1 MSESERLRGLH
12 DELDAL
18 RLANAA
24 LEAQMI
30 AAAEIS
36 DRMLRELEAQ
46 RNALRDAHQREHAL
60 ATFTQ
65 RVMDTVACVVVVLG
79 PDGRVRQENRYAQE
93 HLAAERGSLEGCALD
108 DLLHPEERDALAC
121 QQPVLPWS
129 AQSALFETV
138 RQQGIYGAEHRF
150 LVKDKSYQHFL
161 VNATMLYGHQGTE
174 EGAVINAINITTLKE
189 QELRLRVNEAR
200 LNEAQQVARLGSW
213 ELDLR
218 TNALTWSAEVFRI
231 VEIDPACS
239 DASFDLLRVAIH
251 PEDRETVERAYMTP
265 LVARHPREL
274 VHRLLFHDGR
284 TKWVSERWITHYD
297 DDGKAVRALGTMQD
311 ITAQRQAEED
321 IRLSASVFENSLNGV
336 LITRPDGSI
345 YKVNR
350 AFTEI
355 TGYSEAEVIGK
366 TPRVLTS
373 GNHDNAFYRGMWESL
388 QRDGK
393 WEGEMQN
400 RHKEGRM
407 MVIWQSASAVRNA
420 KGEITHYIGIFY
432 DISEQKAS
440 AERVY
445 RLAHYDVLTG
455 LPNRAL
461 LLDRCERALTRARRE
476 GSRFAVLFL
485 DLDRFKH
492 INDSLGHPVG
502 DELLRA
508 VAKRIQQSLREEDT
522 VARIGGDEFVVLVEN
537 IETNHDA
544 VVIADKLLDAFIS
557 PLELRAHTLSVG
569 TTIGASVYPDH
580 GHDVT
585 SLIKNAD
592 LALYQAKENGRGCFR
607 FYETQLT
614 EFATERM
621 GLEND
626 LRQAMQRHEL
636 KVHYQPFYKLD
647 DGRIIGVEAL
657 LRWHHPERG
666 IVFPDTFIP
675 IAEDTG
681 LIITLG
687 HWVLEQAC
695 RQARAWLDAGF
706 RLDTIAVN
714 LSGIQ
719 LQRGNIVAAVGRVL
733 EDTGLPS
740 RCLELEIT
748 ETYIMRHVERDI
760 RELEALHALGV
771 RLAIDDFGTGQS
783 SLSYLRRLPVSK
795 LKIDR
800 SFVADLAHPGASAS
814 ITRAILGLGREL
826 QMTVVAEG
834 VETPEQETWLR
845 TLHCDQVQGFRYSRA
860 VEAEAL
866 TALLK
871 ESRDGMPASPKSAG

>member
-1 MSESERLRGLH
+1 MSESNQLRNLH

-36 DRMLRELEAQ
+36 DRMLRELETQ
-46 RNALRDAHQREHAL
+46 RNALRDAHQREYAL
-60 ATFTQ
+60 ARFAQ

-108 DLLHPEERDALAC
+108 DLLHPEERDALARH
-121 QQPVLPWS
+121 QPATPWL

-138 RQQGIYGAEHRF
+138 RQQGVYSAEHRI
-150 LVKDKSYQHFL
+150 LAKGSAYQHFL

-174 EGAVINAINITTLKE
+174 EGAVINAIDITTLKE
-189 QELRLRVNEAR
+189 QEFRLRVNEAR
-200 LNEAQQVARLGSW
+200 LNEAQQVAHLGSW

-218 TNALTWSAEVFRI
+218 TTALTWSAEVFRI
-231 VEIDPACS
+231 VELDPACS
-239 DASFDLLRVAIH
+239 DASFEVFRGLVH
-251 PEDRETVERAYMTP
+251 PEDRAAVEGAFAGP
-265 LVARHPREL
+265 LLARQPREL
-274 VHRLLFHDGR
+274 VHRLLFRDGR
-284 TKWVSERWITHYD
+284 IKWVNERWLTHYD
-297 DDGKAVRALGTMQD
+297 IDGTAVRALGTMQD

-321 IRLSASVFENSLNGV
+321 IRLSASVFENSLNAV

-355 TGYSEAEVIGK
+355 TGYGEAEVIGK
-366 TPRVLTS
+366 TPHVLTA
-373 GNHDNAFYRGMWESL
+373 GHHDDTVYRDVWESL
-388 QRDGK
+388 RRHGK
-393 WEGEMQN
+393 WEGEMPN
-400 RHKEGRM
+400 RHKNGRM
-407 MVIWQSASAVRNA
+407 MAIWQSASAVRNA
-420 KGEITHYIGIFY
+420 HGEITHYIGVFY

-455 LPNRAL
+455 LPNRSL
-461 LLDRCERALTRARRE
+461 LLDRCERALARARRE
-476 GSRFAVLFL
+476 ASRFAVLFL

-508 VAKRIQQSLREEDT
+508 VAKRIQQTLREDDT

-537 IETNHDA
+537 IESNHDA
-544 VVIADKLLDAFIS
+544 VVIADKLLDAFAR
-557 PLELRAHTLSVG
+557 PFELRAHTLSVG
-569 TTIGASVYPDH
+569 TTVGASVYPDH
-580 GHDVT
+580 GLDVT
-585 SLIKNAD
+585 ALIKNAD
-592 LALYQAKENGRGCFR
+592 LALYRAKENGRGCFR
-607 FYETQLT
+607 FYDTQLT
-614 EFATERM
+614 KFATERM

-626 LRQAMQRHEL
+626 LRQAMQHHEL
-636 KVHYQPFYKLD
+636 KVHYQPFYTLG

-657 LRWHHPERG
+657 LRWQHPGRG
-666 IVFPDTFIP
+666 IVSPDTFIP

-687 HWVLEQAC
+687 NWVLEQAC
-695 RQARAWLDAGF
+695 RQGREWIDAGL

-719 LQRGNIVAAVGRVL
+719 IQRGNIVAAVARVL
-733 EDTGLPS
+733 EDTGLPAH
-740 RCLELEIT
+740 CLELEIT
-748 ETYIMRHVERDI
+748 ETYIMRHIERDMH
-760 RELEALHALGV
+760 ELQALHAMGV
-771 RLAIDDFGTGQS
+771 HLAIDDFGTGQS

-800 SFVADLAHPGASAS
+800 SFVADVAHRGTGAT

-834 VETPEQETWLR
+834 VETTEQEAWLR
-845 TLHCDQVQGFRYSRA
+845 TLNCDQVQGFRYSKA
-860 VEAEAL
+860 VEPEVL
-866 TALLK
+866 TAMLMD
-871 ESRDGMPASPKSAG
+871 SRARMAPG